1 MTKLACLETIKR
13 RRKGLSPLTIIKR
26 PPSLTIVKR
35 PPFLIIKEDQ
45 FENDF
50 YNEKLISDN
59 KNTYLLFWLFY
70 FFLLGLVIKYF

>member
-13 RRKGLSPLTIIKR
+13 RRKGLSPLTIVKR
-26 PPSLTIVKR
+26 PPS
-35 PPFLIIKEDQ
+35 LIIKEDQ
-45 FENDF
+45 LMFKDDF

>member
-13 RRKGLSPLTIIKR
+13 RRKGLSPLTIVKR

-35 PPFLIIKEDQ
+35 PPKKDLLFMFED
-45 FENDF
+45 DF

>member
-13 RRKGLSPLTIIKR
+13 RRKGLSPLTIVKR
-26 PPSLTIVKR
+26 PPS
-35 PPFLIIKEDQ
+35 LIIKEDQ
-45 FENDF
+45 FEDDF